1 MNTYFFQTFCD
12 DNIVSICINVHLCIP
27 AEIILAILLIID
39 SVLLFGSIT
48 RQKVALIVGIVFSA
62 IAILCLTIIAVIS
75 FATLKVTLIC
85 VGIFT
90 TILIAF
96 KLWTLLIVV
105 GSLQEVKLEIKP
117 KNCLKMSDLQP

>member
-1 MNTYFFQTFCD
+1 M
-12 DNIVSICINVHLCIP
+12 
-27 AEIILAILLIID
+27 
-39 SVLLFGSIT
+39 LLFGSIT

-90 TILIAF
+90 AILIAF

-105 GSLQEVKLEIKP
+105 GSLQEVKLEITRQIFCSYG
-117 KNCLKMSDLQP
+117 NLVEAVDLFFCPVRPVEAKTDDLGLEYN